1 MTAFGTVSISRHIRK
16 IRIRLSTLL
25 TVVCHFISFLSALQ
39 TIPNIKLAGDNKRR
53 LLLVVG
59 TPQKKRGVSATYS
72 IAVRQN
78 LYGIN
83 AKTHAIGRESM
94 PLSLP
99 YIQNFADFD

>member
-1 MTAFGTVSISRHIRK
+1 MSFHLLLVEWFNK
-16 IRIRLSTLL
+16 DFYST
-25 TVVCHFISFLSALQ
+25 LQ

-53 LLLVVG
+53 LLLVVE
-59 TPQKKRGVSATYS
+59 TPQKKKRGVSATYS

-83 AKTHAIGRESM
+83 AKTHAIGRESL